1 MSSNLRI
8 QSSMHSTTTDSSPS
22 LTGEK
27 VVDEERTLLHCPSS
41 VRMTAMLNHQK
52 KATISPRDFL
62 TQNKEA
68 SFRDVYRLGRS
79 LGKGT
84 FGEVHLCVHRE
95 SGAERAVKAIRKS
108 RFEVAETAFLVNE
121 ITILRSLDHP
131 NIVKMYEYFEDR
143 DVIYLVQDVCKGG
156 ELFDEIIRRE
166 NFREEDAAL
175 IISRIL
181 NAMNYCHQ
189 HNIVHRDLKP
199 ENILLEQSKA
209 FDAIKIVD
217 FGQARSFDPRRKL
230 HRRLGT
236 PYYIAPEVI
245 KGSYTSKCDVW

>member
-1 MSSNLRI
+1 MQPKLNLNLPSI
-8 QSSMHSTTTDSSPS
+8 HSTATSASPS
-22 LTGEK
+22 ISETDK
-27 VVDEERTLLHCPSS
+27 SLLHCPSS
-41 VRMTAMLNHQK
+41 VRLTAMLNQK
-52 KATISPRDFL
+52 KPGSISPRDFL
-62 TQNKEA
+62 TQNKDA
-68 SFRDVYRLGRS
+68 SFMDVYNLGKC

-84 FGEVHLCVHRE
+84 FGEVHLCVHKE
-95 SGAERAVKAIRKS
+95 SGAERAVKCIRKS
-108 RFEVAETAFLVNE
+108 RFDVAEKAFLVNE

-131 NIVKMYEYFEDR
+131 NIVKMYEYFEDTN
-143 DVIYLVQDVCKGG
+143 VLYLVQDVCKGG
-156 ELFDEIIRRE
+156 ELFDEIIRRA

-189 HNIVHRDLKP
+189 RNIVHRDLKP

-217 FGQARSFDPRRKL
+217 FGQARSFDPTRKL

-245 KGSYTSKCDVW
+245 RGDYTSKCDVW